1 MSAPEGAARP
11 WRGGPVGDRATCVLQ
26 GNPSAMTLEGTNTW
40 LLSAPGA
47 PTAVV
52 VDPGED
58 EPAHRA
64 AVATAL
70 AGRTVALVVAT
81 HSHPDHVGGLD
92 AFLAEHP
99 APVLRSGADGDGAD
113 GVDGADGAVHE
124 VAGLRLRV
132 LATPGHTADSLCVL
146 LGTGELLTGD
156 TLLGRGST
164 VIAEGGDL
172 GDHLASLRRLLT
184 LDARV
189 LLPGHGPARSDVA
202 AALRTQLEHREQR
215 LAQVRAA
222 VDAGAPD
229 VAAVVRAVHGPLE
242 GRLARAAESSVR
254 AHLRHLGV
262 QLP

>member
-40 LLSAPGA
+40 LLPAPGA

-58 EPAHRA
+58 DPAHRA

-99 APVLRSGADGDGAD
+99 APVLRSGGPG
-113 GVDGADGAVHE
+113 GADGAVHE

-189 LLPGHGPARSDVA
+189 LLPGHGPARTDVA

-222 VDAGAPD
+222 VEAGAPD
-229 VAAVVRAVHGPLE
+229 VAAVVRAVHGEPT
-242 GRLARAAESSVR
+242 GALARAAESSVR

-262 QLP
+262 RLP

>member
-1 MSAPEGAARP
+1 
-11 WRGGPVGDRATCVLQ
+11 
-26 GNPSAMTLEGTNTW
+26 MTLEGTNTW

-64 AVATAL
+64 AVSAAL

-99 APVLRSGADGDGAD
+99 APLVRSGGGP
-113 GVDGADGAVHE
+113 GSADGAVHE

-132 LATPGHTADSLCVL
+132 LATPGHTADSLCAL

-172 GDHLASLRRLLT
+172 GQHLTSLRRLLG
-184 LDARV
+184 LGAQV
-189 LLPGHGPARSDVA
+189 LLPGHGPARTDVG
-202 AALRTQLEHREQR
+202 AALGAQLEHREQR

-222 VDAGAPD
+222 VDAGAGD
-229 VAAVVRAVHGPLE
+229 LAAVVLAVHGPLQ

-262 QLP
+262 ELP